1 MSLTNSPKFE
11 DEFNNALS
19 DQSTPSGGE
28 PNQPPPSRSKRWTRV
43 LIGVLVALVL
53 VSGLLLVANRRANPV
68 GVDAGSA
75 TIHGQVVNSEG
86 AAVSNASVY
95 VEGMGSSVTTDASG
109 VFSISG
115 APNGQIVIVVGVT
128 PESPQFVT
136 VNVGANDTND
146 VGQIVYQVGS

>member
-11 DEFNNALS
+11 DEFENAPLDPS
-19 DQSTPSGGE
+19 APSGGE
-28 PNQPPPSRSKRWTRV
+28 PDQPPPTRSKRRTRI
-43 LIGVLVALVL
+43 LIGVLAALVL
-53 VSGLLLVANRRANPV
+53 VSGLLLVANRRANPASV
-68 GVDAGSA
+68 NAGSA
-75 TIHGQVVNSEG
+75 TIHGQVVNPQG

-95 VEGMGSSVTTDASG
+95 VEGMESSVTTDASG
-109 VFSISG
+109 AFSISG
-115 APNGQIVIVVGVT
+115 APGGQVVIVVGVT